1 MSEEQYQK
9 NRRHFRIYTASAF
22 LIYLLIVLH
31 ITIFSR
37 EPEERRIDTELF
49 RSYRLLFVEKNDFYY
64 GQIVCNILMTVP
76 FGILIPLL
84 NPKIRSFMK
93 ILLSGLLFSLIIE
106 LVQYFTGRGLFEVDD
121 LFNNTVG
128 AIIGY
133 LLFLYF
139 YWRYRVNMKKL
150 RRS

>member
-1 MSEEQYQK
+1 
-9 NRRHFRIYTASAF
+9 
-22 LIYLLIVLH
+22 
-31 ITIFSR
+31 
-37 EPEERRIDTELF
+37 
-49 RSYRLLFVEKNDFYY
+49 
-64 GQIVCNILMTVP
+64 MTVP

-106 LVQYFTGRGLFEVDD
+106 LVQYFTGRGLFEFDD